1 MVNQKKTATKLHTH
15 TWKKRASACVRAS
28 KRIKQS
34 KHYTEWIQ
42 ITNTIRFNH
51 IRTEAIIILN
61 NRNIISNVVRY
72 TQNYEYAK
80 QQHTLTHS
88 VVVVVVSVVVVIAVI
103 AIVLVIIVVVIVV
116 VVVHRCHR
124 HHRHRH
130 RVTFHFNWLR
140 SFALLACLFA
150 HSHSL
155 LVHTHRHNTTHTT
168 HTHYMPTLWE
178 SGIMNE

>member
-1 MVNQKKTATKLHTH
+1 M
-15 TWKKRASACVRAS
+15 R

-80 QQHTLTHS
+80 HTLTHS
-88 VVVVVVSVVVVIAVI
+88 VVVSVVVVVVVVIAVI

-116 VVVHRCHR
+116 VAATDTTAT
-124 HHRHRH
+124 
-130 RVTFHFNWLR
+130 VTALHFTSIDYGRLLC
-140 SFALLACLFA
+140 LLACLFA
-150 HSHSL
+150 HSRIHFSFA
-155 LVHTHRHNTTHTT
+155 HTN
-168 HTHYMPTLWE
+168 
-178 SGIMNE
+178 